1 MADDQVTAPSGAMSS
16 LSDIAKCLVSIQK
29 DIETLANFK
38 TSAELDLSDLRARI
52 GNNSDFINDM
62 SIEVND
68 NKQNITI
75 VGKQSDS
82 VLQQLQDSSAL
93 TAMDMQINSLT
104 QMISTKDIT
113 ATCANLAVFGLVGDA
128 AAIKEQ
134 FSLVFGPLLDPG
146 GLLSQSHI
154 KSIETVDLSR
164 SSAASAPRAVV
175 IMAKSN
181 ESSIK
186 IISRMQILLRQAIDS
201 HGGRK
206 AESNPYKSANVGAFF
221 EKSIMPLRS
230 VLREKANFLKE
241 RFTWIKHVRI
251 QLERRQ
257 FRLALIVT
265 PNEQVKDSLKM
276 RNLLPF
282 AELKV
287 GISIEAISH
296 FDNLPWK
303 KMREL
308 HDASGPA
315 APAPPQVAPPVLA
328 GPPAAVADN
337 FNDEIELISPSPDTV
352 TMDTENE
359 FLPPILPVL
368 SPRTTPAGGVAAG
381 GHTAEKPSPQ
391 PLTKELNHL
400 KNTRGRSRSKIGR
413 EKWGI
418 EPSPKRVRSSSS
430 SKSNVSD
437 SSQPRKKPLPPLS
450 KATADSEMPPPPA
463 PTTPT
468 SSSGP
473 PTLGAPTNSSTRAK
487 QKPPGPSSATTT
499 TTQRSLSLS
508 SSKLPPGR
516 M

>member
-1 MADDQVTAPSGAMSS
+1 MGDDRVIAPSVAMSS
-16 LSDIAKCLVSIQK
+16 LSDIAKCLESIQK

-38 TSAELDLSDLRARI
+38 TNAELDLSDLRTRI
-52 GNNSDFINDM
+52 GNNADYINDM
-62 SIEVND
+62 STEVND
-68 NKQNITI
+68 NKQNIII
-75 VGKQSDS
+75 VGKQSDA
-82 VLQQLQDSSAL
+82 VLQQLQDSSSL
-93 TAMDMQINSLT
+93 TAMDVQINSLT
-104 QMISTKDIT
+104 QMISTKDII
-113 ATCANLAVFGLVGDA
+113 ATCSNLAVFGLVGDG

-146 GLLSQSHI
+146 GLLSQSYI

-164 SSAASAPRAVV
+164 SSTASAPRAVV
-175 IMAKSN
+175 IMAKN
-181 ESSIK
+181 PESSIK
-186 IISRMQILLRQAIDS
+186 IISKMQIMLREAIDS

-206 AESNPYKSANVGAFF
+206 AESNPYKSSNVSAFF

-241 RFTWIKHVRI
+241 RFAWIKHVRI

-265 PNEQVKDSLKM
+265 PDEQVKDSLKSS
-276 RNLLPF
+276 NFLPF

-287 GISIEAISH
+287 GLSLEAISH

-303 KMREL
+303 KMRDP
-308 HDASGPA
+308 HGASGTA

-328 GPPAAVADN
+328 APPAVADN
-337 FNDEIELISPSPDTV
+337 FNDEINLTPPTPE

-368 SPRTTPAGGVAAG
+368 TPRTTPAGGAAG
-381 GHTAEKPSPQ
+381 GHTAEKPSTQ
-391 PLTKELNHL
+391 PPAEELKHP
-400 KNTRGRSRSKIGR
+400 KNTRGRSRSMIRR

-437 SSQPRKKPLPPLS
+437 SRQPRKKPLPPLL
-450 KATADSEMPPPPA
+450 KPTADSEMPPPPA

-473 PTLGAPTNSSTRAK
+473 PTPGAPTNSSTRAK
-487 QKPPGPSSATTT
+487 QKPPGLSSATTT
-499 TTQRSLSLS
+499 TTQRSASLS